1 MFARIVEVTFKTGKA
16 KEFTNR
22 LNNEIVPT
30 LRKQPGFVDE
40 ISLVSEQQP
49 DQGVSISFWNSKQDA
64 ERYNREQFPKIV
76 ESIRSLLETEPEVRT
91 FNVTASTVSKIVA
104 AKAA

>member
-49 DQGVSISFWNSKQDA
+49 DQGVSISFWNAKQDA
-64 ERYNREQFPKIV
+64 ERYNREQFPRIV

-91 FNVTASTVSKIVA
+91 FNVSASTVSKIVA